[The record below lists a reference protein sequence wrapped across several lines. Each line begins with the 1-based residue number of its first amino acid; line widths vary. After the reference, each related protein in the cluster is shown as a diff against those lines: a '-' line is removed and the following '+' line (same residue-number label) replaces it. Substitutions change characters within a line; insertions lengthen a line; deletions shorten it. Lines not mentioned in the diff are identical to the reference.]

1 MTTHD
6 PTRPSPNPSDSILM
20 SLARAALEPGMSL
33 DEASW
38 PKLNLGDPAQR
49 EFGDYELLEE
59 IGRGGMGVVYRAR
72 QRSLDR
78 DVAIKFISAGLADS
92 VNVARFLS
100 EARAAAR
107 LMHPNI
113 VPVHEVGSIDG
124 VHYFSMPM
132 VRGRTLA
139 DRLDADALPAGEV
152 VSLMLKLCDAVGYAH
167 RLGLLHLDLKPAN
180 VLIDERGEPL
190 VSDFGLARHMDERGE
205 VLAQEVSGT
214 PAFMAPEQIL
224 IKQYRLTPGT
234 DVYAL
239 GAILYRALA
248 GVSPHGEG
256 KPDELTQRAVA
267 GRVRPLAEVAP
278 KAPRDLAAVAMHC
291 LELLQKDRYPSVAAL
306 ADDLRRV
313 RDGLPV
319 SVRAPGALERMQR
332 WVRREPKFAGAVSAA
347 VLALLLGTAATAW
360 QWREASAQRD
370 AALAQRER
378 ATLASEIGA
387 HLFTFAGEEDDRAAD
402 LLGWLRQRLA
412 GDENRQADALAAFAA
427 SVDGENR
434 NYTETLLLGVIEQL
448 GGDYRQRMIE
458 ALQQGDH
465 PRRDLYSAVLAWT
478 DEADTQQP
486 GRFAGFLDA
495 ALKADPTDK
504 FAQKMAAIY
513 CAHGELCSQPD
524 AGQALVRMDSDNMF
538 AWLMLAH
545 RAATMAEARKAL
557 AQAAQRARFDDYF
570 GDDWS
575 IYFDAIEAAAVP
587 VPPLIARPAAILD
600 PAARPQDIV
609 AHLSAYN
616 MKLPAWQPVI
626 RACGLGA
633 EAMPADPATQA
644 DCLKIGTAMMRD
656 GKSILS
662 QMIGVLL
669 VRNLTQD
676 ADLRDEALQKRRT
689 YQYLG
694 AMLESLP
701 PQQRTSFTSAQ
712 MMRNAQDLGEL
723 AAWQKNIEQFGIPS
737 TPPVD
742 WMPAD
747 PTSSLSSPER
757 IAKIEALVR
766 DGAARVSEGHHAEA
780 IALMNPYVE
789 TIDSAWVGH
798 YLRAR
803 FLTVLGR
810 ARAGAGDHEAAE
822 ETLRQAW
829 DTARQYPPGT
839 PDTRTTARALLDLYT
854 AWSHV
859 EPGMGHERKIEEWTH
874 TLAALEAA
882 DDR

>member
-1 MTTHD
+1 MTTNE
-6 PTRPSPNPSDSILM
+6 PTRPAANPSDSILM
-20 SLARAALEPGMSL
+20 SLARAALESG
-33 DEASW
+33 ASFEEGTW
-38 PKLNLGDPAQR
+38 PRLNLNDPAQR

-132 VRGRTLA
+132 VKGRTLA
-139 DRLDADALPAGEV
+139 DLLGARALPAADIVG
-152 VSLMLKLCDAVGYAH
+152 LLLKLCDAVGYAH

-205 VLAQEVSGT
+205 VQAQEVSGT

-224 IKQYRLTPGT
+224 IKQYRLTPAT

-267 GRVRPLAEVAP
+267 GRVRPLLDVAP
-278 KAPRDLAAVAMHC
+278 QAPRDLAAVAMHC
-291 LELLQKDRYPSVAAL
+291 LELLQKDRYANVSVL

-319 SVRAPGALERMQR
+319 SVRAPGGLERVQR
-332 WVRREPKFAGAVSAA
+332 WVRREPKFAAAASAA
-347 VLALLLGTAATAW
+347 VLALVLGIAATAW

-370 AALAQRER
+370 AALAERER

-387 HLFTFAGEEDDRAAD
+387 HLFTFAGAENERAAD
-402 LLGWLRQRLA
+402 LLEWLRKRLS
-412 GDENRQADALAAFAA
+412 GDEIRQADALAAFAA

-434 NYTETLLLGVIEQL
+434 SSTETLLLGVIEKL
-448 GGDYRQRMIE
+448 GGVYRRRMID

-465 PRRDLYSAVLAWT
+465 PKRDLFSAVLAWT
-478 DEADTQQP
+478 DEAGADKP
-486 GRFAGFLDA
+486 GKFAQYLSA
-495 ALKADPTDK
+495 ALQADPTDK
-504 FAQKMAAIY
+504 FTQKMAAVY
-513 CAHGELCSQPD
+513 CFDSELCSQP
-524 AGQALVRMDSDNMF
+524 QAAQTLVRLDADNMF
-538 AWLMLAH
+538 AWLMLAQQAPNLGDA
-545 RAATMAEARKAL
+545 REAL
-557 AQAAQRARFDDYF
+557 HEAAQRPRFDDYF
-570 GDDWS
+570 RDDWGVYS
-575 IYFDAIEAAAVP
+575 EAIEAARVP

-600 PAARPQDIV
+600 PGARAEDLV

-616 MKLPAWQPVI
+616 VKLPAWQPVL

-633 EAMPADPATQA
+633 EAMPADAATQA
-644 DCLKIGTAMMRD
+644 DCLKIGTAMVRE
-656 GKSILS
+656 GKAILS
-662 QMIGVLL
+662 QMIGVVL

-676 ADLRDEALQKRRT
+676 EALRDEALQKRRT
-689 YQYLG
+689 YQYLS

-701 PQQRTSFTSAQ
+701 PQQRISFTSTQ
-712 MMRNAQDLGEL
+712 MMRDSDDLGEL
-723 AAWQKNIEQFGIPS
+723 AAWQKNIESFGIPG
-737 TPPVD
+737 TPPAS
-742 WMPAD
+742 WSPAD
-747 PTSSLSSPER
+747 PISSLSSPER
-757 IAKIEALVR
+757 IAKIESLVR
-766 DGAARVSEGHHAEA
+766 DGAAQVARGRHAEA
-780 IALMNPYVE
+780 IVLLSPYTE
-789 TIDSAWVGH
+789 TIGNGWVGH
-798 YLRAR
+798 YLRVR
-803 FLTVLGR
+803 FFTALGQ
-810 ARAGAGDHEAAE
+810 AQAGIGDYKTAEA
-822 ETLRQAW
+822 TLRQAW

-839 PDTRTTARALLDLYT
+839 ADIRVTAQAMLDLYT
-854 AWSHV
+854 RWNAA
-859 EPGMGHERKIEEWTH
+859 EPGMRRERQVEEWTQ
-874 TLAALEAA
+874 TLVMLTAAAGQ
-882 DDR
+882 